1 MHPYEVGKP
10 YFPGRQS
17 YREGADYICRGGE
30 HSLVIFLHGPS
41 RKEREAI
48 KSGPVEFG
56 FFAEPQGLFLITR
69 FGRSL
74 TFDCSF
80 HAQRLTAVTGER
92 ANPPP
97 MEEVSP
103 ELRAVMHILLID
115 ADTGIIR
122 ALRRCTFSPEFTRSL
137 HRAIA
142 DQVVAEYNRVEH
154 DRWANSITARF
165 NTHEL
170 WQRCTVWCVGGV

>member
-1 MHPYEVGKP
+1 MHLYEVGKP
-10 YFPGRQS
+10 YMPGRQS
-17 YREGADYICRGGE
+17 YPEEADYNCREGEY
-30 HSLVIFLHGPS
+30 SLVIFLHRPT
-41 RKEREAI
+41 RKELEAI

-69 FGRSL
+69 FGRAL

-80 HAQRLTAVTGER
+80 HAQRLTAVTGEQ
-92 ANPPP
+92 AQPHP

-103 ELRAVMHILLID
+103 KLRAAMHILLID
-115 ADTGIIR
+115 ADSGIIL

-154 DRWANSITARF
+154 DRWANSIIAWF